1 MAVVGAY
8 GEVVFEVSS
17 EVARTLDNA
26 EWSGKANWS
35 THDRHLDNALTEF
48 TGLEPDG
55 MRFDME
61 LSAYLGVNP
70 MTDLVKLWEYE
81 RKGLPQPLVF
91 GDKAYGKYRW
101 SLISHSIKFKNYD
114 NYGNLT
120 RATVSVTLQE
130 YLNV

>member
-1 MAVVGAY
+1 MAIVGAY
-8 GEVVFEVSS
+8 GDVVFEVSS
-17 EVARTLDNA
+17 TTAKTIDNVT
-26 EWSGKANWS
+26 WSGKARHS
-35 THDRHLDNALTEF
+35 THSRHLNNALTEF
-48 TGLEPDG
+48 TGVDPDG
-55 MRFDME
+55 MTFDLE

-70 MTDLVKLWEYE
+70 MTELVKLWEYE
-81 RKGLPQPLVF
+81 RKGLPQPLVI

-101 SLISHSIKFKNYD
+101 SLISHSIKLKNYD